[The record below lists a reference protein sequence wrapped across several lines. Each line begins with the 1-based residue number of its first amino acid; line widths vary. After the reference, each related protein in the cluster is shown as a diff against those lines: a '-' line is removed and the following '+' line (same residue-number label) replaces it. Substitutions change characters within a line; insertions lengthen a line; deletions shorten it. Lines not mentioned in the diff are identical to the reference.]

1 MPTFWTNPTIVTQY
15 TETGAEDAH
24 ILWDTEN
31 DFNEIKFNDNRSVVT
46 NKPLYHI
53 ARSPKTDLTTKTYF
67 IRATGYSF
75 LNVPTTISGIELKLT
90 GNRSGRITDDTIS
103 LCLNGENIGD
113 NKATLNL
120 DPIKFYGSSTD
131 KWNTTLTPTDVLNS
145 TFGVVIRFKS
155 HPNWPH
161 MVGAYLNSLE
171 LLIY

>member
-1 MPTFWTNPTIVTQY
+1 MPTFWTNPTTVTQY
-15 TETGAEDAH
+15 AETGAEDAH
-24 ILWDTEN
+24 IFWDTEN
-31 DFNEIKFNDNRSVVT
+31 NFNEIKFNDNRNIVT

-53 ARSPKTDLTTKTYF
+53 SRSPKTDLTTKTYF

-145 TFGVVIRFKS
+145 TFGVVVRFKS